1 MIRERFSWVSSFLDA
16 TVIVIKFACKK
27 KTKTKQMLPI
37 TNNKRGKHIQRT
49 NQNLKLTSVTGSQR
63 QAREKANEQITIGL
77 LSASDW
83 IRMSPEVF
91 SSNQK
96 LDVT

>member
-1 MIRERFSWVSSFLDA
+1 
-16 TVIVIKFACKK
+16 
-27 KTKTKQMLPI
+27 MLPI

-49 NQNLKLTSVTGSQR
+49 NQNLKLTGVTGSQR

-77 LSASDW
+77 LSASDC

>member
-1 MIRERFSWVSSFLDA
+1 
-16 TVIVIKFACKK
+16 
-27 KTKTKQMLPI
+27 MLPI

-83 IRMSPEVF
+83 IRKSPEVF

-96 LDVT
+96 LDVP